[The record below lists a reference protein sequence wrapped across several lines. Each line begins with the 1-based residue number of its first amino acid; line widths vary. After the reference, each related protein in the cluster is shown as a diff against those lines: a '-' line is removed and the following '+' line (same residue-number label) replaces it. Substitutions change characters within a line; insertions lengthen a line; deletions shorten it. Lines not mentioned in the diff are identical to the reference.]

1 MQNQLINHAT
11 ICHTKMPRIPIH
23 QLLWAPTEASWLH
36 VGILVQGRDPHIIL
50 FYIPI
55 ILFSNSF
62 FDFPLF
68 FEYFPIIL
76 IILHDLGTYAAL
88 RAWLETRLTSNLPYT
103 TESTRVGK
111 SWRTKTIEQVDW
123 RQSQTLLTR
132 CSWRVDVDD
141 AIITISGHCTKLDYS
156 IRPTWGSRDLI
167 YRPIILA

>member
-1 MQNQLINHAT
+1 MGYNAAVWQAEGGG
-11 ICHTKMPRIPIH
+11 
-23 QLLWAPTEASWLH
+23 AYGWLT
-36 VGILVQGRDPHIIL
+36 VGTRTL
-50 FYIPI
+50 FFFFHPI

-111 SWRTKTIEQVDW
+111 SWRTKTIKQRRLIDD
-123 RQSQTLLTR
+123 
-132 CSWRVDVDD
+132 RVR
-141 AIITISGHCTKLDYS
+141 LY
-156 IRPTWGSRDLI
+156 
-167 YRPIILA
+167 